1 MQRRGNYH
9 LLSGEAARTN
19 RNVAKKFVRDQRQ
32 MNGIARQYGSYTGA
46 PRGAKKVRLG
56 QEFRL
61 PRGRLRDTAFTPSRR
76 NGIQQTFRFE
86 KPFQSSFA
94 VKNHRTFPSKRTCL
108 PARACT
114 FRARISANR
123 YTRTNLR
130 ELHEPFQR

>member
-9 LLSGEAARTN
+9 LLSGEAARAN
-19 RNVAKKFVRDQRQ
+19 RNVAKKFVRNQLQ
-32 MNGIARQYGSYTGA
+32 MNGITRQYGSYTGA

-61 PRGRLRDTAFTPSRR
+61 PHGRLCDMASRR

-94 VKNHRTFPSKRTCL
+94 VKNHRTFPSK
-108 PARACT
+108 
-114 FRARISANR
+114 
-123 YTRTNLR
+123 
-130 ELHEPFQR
+130 

>member
-1 MQRRGNYH
+1 MQHRRKCH
-9 LLSGEAARTN
+9 LLSGEAARAN
-19 RNVAKKFVRDQRQ
+19 GNVAKKFVRNQRQ

-61 PRGRLRDTAFTPSRR
+61 PRGRLRDTVFTPYRR

-114 FRARISANR
+114 SRVLIPANK

-130 ELHEPFQR
+130 EMHEPFQ